1 MKSTA
6 TWVITAGV
14 TVIAA
19 FGVAR
24 GVIDARPPTP
34 ATTNAGQPL
43 AAPTTTTT
51 PPTTT
56 TSVAPATTTATGLHV
71 VTVSSP
77 SGTRQGSDGA
87 DGSDGAGGD
96 N

>member
-1 MKSTA
+1 MDRVKSTA

-24 GVIDARPPTP
+24 GVIDARP
-34 ATTNAGQPL
+34 AASSTTASSR
-43 AAPTTTTT
+43 AIPTTTTLA
-51 PPTTT
+51 PTR
-56 TSVAPATTTATGLHV
+56 VVPTGAHA

-77 SGTRQGSDGA
+77 SGTRQGDDSSSVG
-87 DGSDGAGGD
+87 GTGGD